1 MIYLKK
7 ERKWQNSIHSMK
19 QGVKLSMKTLI
30 FSVAFGWDKQNECYS
45 VGMRWSSSANPY
57 PLSPSGSG
65 QPQWFILHWDLA
77 VEFLKSLKA
86 QNSANQKA
94 IDEAI
99 DKLQK

>member
-1 MIYLKK
+1 
-7 ERKWQNSIHSMK
+7 MK
-19 QGVKLSMKTLI
+19 QGVKSSMKNPH

-45 VGMRWSSSANPY
+45 VGMRWSGLANPY
-57 PLSPSGSG
+57 PLSPRGSG

-77 VEFLKSLKA
+77 VEFLKSLKT
-86 QNSANQKA
+86 QSSVNQKA

>member
-1 MIYLKK
+1 MAEFYPFNEAGCEVLY
-7 ERKWQNSIHSMK
+7 ENPH
-19 QGVKLSMKTLI
+19 

-45 VGMRWSSSANPY
+45 VGMRWSGLANSY
-57 PLSPSGSG
+57 PLSPRGNG

>member
-1 MIYLKK
+1 MAEFYPFNEAGCEILY
-7 ERKWQNSIHSMK
+7 ENPH
-19 QGVKLSMKTLI
+19 
-30 FSVAFGWDKQNECYS
+30 FFVAFGWDKQNECYS
-45 VGMRWSSSANPY
+45 VGMRWGGLANHY

-77 VEFLKSLKA
+77 VEFLKSLKT

-99 DKLQK
+99 DKLQKQQS